1 LLVFDYRMPER
12 DRLQGASPRIIL
24 RPCPQEAGGL
34 HDVGKL
40 APGMAADIIA
50 MPQNPLDDIRAVI
63 HVAFV
68 MRGGIV
74 AKTPGG
80 MK

>member
-1 LLVFDYRMPER
+1 
-12 DRLQGASPRIIL
+12 
-24 RPCPQEAGGL
+24 
-34 HDVGKL
+34 
-40 APGMAADIIA
+40 
-50 MPQNPLDDIRAVI
+50 MPQSPLEDIHAVMK
-63 HVAFV
+63 VDFV